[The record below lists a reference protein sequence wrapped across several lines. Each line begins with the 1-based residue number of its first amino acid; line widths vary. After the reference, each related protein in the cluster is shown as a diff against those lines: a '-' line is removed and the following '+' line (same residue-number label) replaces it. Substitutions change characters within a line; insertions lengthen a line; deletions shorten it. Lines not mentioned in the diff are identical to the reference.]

1 MKRQNLLRHRQQAV
15 VFVSLL
21 LFNLVLV
28 LIQLWLFVTVLENL
42 LGGHI
47 AMALPA
53 AFTSFVILALNIWM
67 LRGIERIEDAS

>member
-1 MKRQNLLRHRQQAV
+1 VKRQNLLRHRQQAV

-47 AMALPA
+47 AMAVPA

>member
-42 LGGHI
+42 LGGYI
-47 AMALPA
+47 AMAVPA

>member
-47 AMALPA
+47 AMAVPA

>member
-1 MKRQNLLRHRQQAV
+1 
-15 VFVSLL
+15 
-21 LFNLVLV
+21 

-47 AMALPA
+47 AMAVPA

>member
-28 LIQLWLFVTVLENL
+28 LIQLWLFVTVLENF

-47 AMALPA
+47 AMAIPA
-53 AFTSFVILALNIWM
+53 AVTSLVILGLNMWM
-67 LRGIERIEDAS
+67 LRGIEKIERAS

>member
-47 AMALPA
+47 AMAVPA

-67 LRGIERIEDAS
+67 LRGIGRIEDAS